1 LKKLLLILFVLLAVN
16 AHARKYYYGIRPYT
30 LAATV
35 VNPLSAT
42 FKYGGGLE
50 YRFRNV
56 SYLVSYVK
64 YKGGA
69 YPGLQTGL
77 DLRIYLRKV
86 WLNYSTGNWRQNFI
100 YLRGVAGSAGFDG
113 PKLKMFGYDANI
125 VHDEVFYGGGGAGVG
140 RRWTF
145 KKFLF
150 ISASA
155 GVKYVALTDLDKEDK
170 NLYRL
175 FYATGPGSILELK
188 FQFGLQI

>member
-1 LKKLLLILFVLLAVN
+1 LKKLLPILLLLVAFN
-16 AHARKYYYGIRPYT
+16 AHAKKYYYGMRPFT

-50 YRFRNV
+50 YRFRRT
-56 SYLVSYVK
+56 SYLIEYVK

-69 YPGLQTGL
+69 YPGTQMSI
-77 DLRIYLRKV
+77 DLKIYSRKG
-86 WLNYSTGNWRQNFI
+86 WINYATGNWHQNFI
-100 YLRGVAGSAGFDG
+100 YIKGLFGTAGFDG

-125 VHDEVFYGGGGAGVG
+125 VLPETGYAGGGLGVG

-150 ISASA
+150 VNVALGA
-155 GVKYVALTDLDKEDK
+155 KYVALGTLDKEDK

-175 FYATGPGSILELK
+175 FYATGPGSFLEAHFTL
-188 FQFGLQI
+188 GLQI